1 MKISGITDYGDT
13 MAKSLILGG
22 PNSNPN
28 PLFGIWIYVK
38 AYFFVEIMV
47 DSWKTWTRD
56 SQYQNGC

>member
-47 DSWKTWTRD
+47 DSW
-56 SQYQNGC
+56 